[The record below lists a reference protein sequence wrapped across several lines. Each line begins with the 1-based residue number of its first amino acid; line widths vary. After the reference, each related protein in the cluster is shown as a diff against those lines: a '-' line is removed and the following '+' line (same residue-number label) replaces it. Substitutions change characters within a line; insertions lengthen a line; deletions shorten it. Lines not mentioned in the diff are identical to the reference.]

1 MMAVKSL
8 RDAVVAGR
16 VLPMTD
22 IAQAES
28 VTLAGDR
35 VASVDGRAAVDAA
48 LAAGTPV
55 YDFGDRVVLPGFV
68 DPHAHVEVAS
78 IARAM
83 MVDCRAPNCATVE
96 DILQQLRDHIG
107 ETRDGWLVA
116 QGNLFLD
123 QKLKNGRLPTR
134 EELDSV
140 SKDVAIALRAGGHTT
155 VLNSKAFAASDVVK
169 YAGRAGMMGA
179 AVVETDESGQPTG
192 IISELDA
199 VLPLPKPD
207 EAEFRHALAEG
218 THALFTAYGVTS
230 IGEITE
236 TKLGVSTF
244 DEVAAGGDLDSRL
257 SLFLWVP
264 GAFTLNE
271 ALNWRK
277 HLELAAGENWL
288 RVQGIKM
295 FADGGYSSRNAA
307 TRTPYVRPYALR
319 PGSRGKVNLNRRQV
333 TATVAKARAHGLQMA
348 IHTNG
353 ERAQEVVAAGVAAAG
368 PSNGLPTRLE
378 HAGNLVTDH
387 ATVEA
392 WEKAQIVPIPQ
403 PVFLYNFGDFFP
415 IYLGPPG
422 ARGRFPFR
430 TLLAEGWRLCGS
442 SDIHLGAEDRQ
453 TNPLFGVWCCV
464 KRQSF
469 KGDIIDPEEALPVE
483 TALRM
488 HTIDAA
494 AALQVDS
501 DRGSLEPGKLADLIV
516 LDRDPRMV
524 LPDELPDINVD
535 FVFVGGELR
544 HAREGAT
551 PPKQLGSRA

>member
-1 MMAVKSL
+1 MVAASL
-8 RDAVVAGR
+8 RDAVVTGC
-16 VLPMTD
+16 VLPMSD
-22 IAQAES
+22 VAEAES
-28 VTLAGDR
+28 VTFGGER
-35 VASVDGRAAVDAA
+35 IASVDGRGAVDAA
-48 LAAGTPV
+48 MAAGQAV
-55 YDFGDRVVLPGFV
+55 YDFGDRVVLPGFI
-68 DPHAHVEVAS
+68 DPHAHVEVGS
-78 IARAM
+78 VARAM
-83 MVDCRAPNCATVE
+83 TVDCRAPKCETVE

-107 ETRDGWLVA
+107 EARDGWLVA

-123 QKLKNGRLPTR
+123 QKLKDGRLPTR

-155 VLNSKAFAASDVVK
+155 ALNSKAFEASDVLEYV
-169 YAGRAGMMGA
+169 GRAGMMGA
-179 AVVETDESGQPTG
+179 AVVETDNSGQPTG

-199 VLPLPKPD
+199 LLPLPVPD
-207 EAEFRHALAEG
+207 EVEFRQVLAQG
-218 THALFTAYGVTS
+218 VHALFTAYGVTS

-236 TKLGVSTF
+236 TKLGVTTF
-244 DEVAAGGDLDSRL
+244 DELAAGGELDARL

-264 GAFTLNE
+264 GAFTLDQ
-271 ALNWRK
+271 ALNWRN
-277 HLELAAGENWL
+277 HLELAAAEDWL

-333 TATVAKARAHGLQMA
+333 TSTLTKARAHRLQLA

-368 PSNGLPTRLE
+368 PGDGLPTRFE

-415 IYLGPPG
+415 VYLGPPG
-422 ARGRFPFR
+422 AVGRFPFR

-469 KGDIIDPEEALPVE
+469 KGEIINPEEALPVE

-494 AALQVDS
+494 AALQIDS

-516 LDRDPRMV
+516 LDRDPRKV
-524 LPDELPDINVD
+524 APDELPNINVD

-544 HAREGAT
+544 HAREGAA
-551 PPKQLGSRA
+551 PPKLLGRRA